1 MSCFLCVTIFVL
13 LLSLVWIPFVLVYN
27 FPSTS
32 SRCGQQHHV
41 WEYCL
46 LITLVP
52 ITGLLFAIFLG
63 RLRIL
68 EYAALPTLLAC
79 LFLGGWGISI
89 LFTLGECW
97 YFYEKLFPDL
107 LFLTKTYVLI
117 ISLASFLTS
126 SLYCVAI
133 YSSMVQNGRND
144 ETPDMNRKPLEIN
157 RRLSE
162 LHCQLMRNAAR
173 QGKKREVYGRQMT
186 ACTFSLSLDR
196 LASRKSCWMCRFN
209 DCLTTNCL

>member
-126 SLYCVAI
+126 SLYV
-133 YSSMVQNGRND
+133 R
-144 ETPDMNRKPLEIN
+144 
-157 RRLSE
+157 
-162 LHCQLMRNAAR
+162 
-173 QGKKREVYGRQMT
+173 
-186 ACTFSLSLDR
+186 F
-196 LASRKSCWMCRFN
+196 ASRIVH
-209 DCLTTNCL
+209 TTF